1 MYARPILISTF
12 ALVTLIASGCGG
24 GDLPAISEYELS
36 ADDSAFYQDAVEGGA
51 SAEQLRLVAQILEDG
66 GAVALEVVQEATA
79 RTFACFNDNGI
90 EYTSSIEWSDGV
102 PVEAYRFSG
111 VPGLEPEDSLAVA
124 DACIDANSF
133 YVEALYQT
141 QPAVRA
147 NLSRKY
153 EIMRPL
159 VEACLVDHGVPV
171 PADLTND
178 EVITLGLDNGLD
190 EGYDCIHDADVAAQ
204 QQLRLEAE

>member
-1 MYARPILISTF
+1 MDVRIG
-12 ALVTLIASGCGG
+12 TLSVVLLSLPLAGCSGSGTP
-24 GDLPAISEYELS
+24 DLSEYQLG
-36 ADDSAFYQDAVEGGA
+36 ADDSAFYQDAVDGGA
-51 SAEQLRLVAQILEDG
+51 SAEQLRLVAQILDDG
-66 GAVALEVVQEATA
+66 GAVTLEVVQEATA
-79 RTFACFNDNGI
+79 RTFACFDDNGI
-90 EYTSSIEWSDGV
+90 DYTASIEWSDGV

-111 VPGLEPEDSLAVA
+111 VPGLDADESLAIA
-124 DACIDANSF
+124 DACIDTHSF

-141 QPAVRA
+141 QPAVRE

-159 VEACLVDHGVPV
+159 VVACLEEHGVSV

-178 EVITLGLDNGLD
+178 EVITLGLDSGID

-204 QQLRLEAE
+204 QQLRIEAE